1 MGRSISI
8 VSISINRRSRVPL
21 YYQIQQSLLKRIT
34 AGKFKTGDL
43 LPSEQEISARL
54 GISRMTARQALKSLC
69 HLGVT
74 YSRRGKGTFVS
85 GIKLEKNFRQVQS
98 FTEEMKARGLKPQAR
113 VLSFQTIPAR
123 GEVAEAL
130 KLPLGEPV
138 VSLRRL
144 RLADSCPMGI
154 ECSHLPARIC
164 PGILKA
170 FNPRNSLYQA
180 LWKRYGI
187 LMAVAEEVVEVGRV
201 SAEEARLLHTRPGSP
216 VFQFTRTSYLQDGR
230 PVEYVK
236 SIYRGDRY
244 KIVTRLMRL
253 NRDFEMEAVRR
264 T

>member
-1 MGRSISI
+1 M
-8 VSISINRRSRVPL
+8 VSISVNRHSRVPL
-21 YYQIQQSLLKRIT
+21 YYQIQQSLLKQIT
-34 AGKFKTGDL
+34 TGRLKTGDL

-69 HLGVT
+69 HLGLT

-98 FTEEMKARGLKPQAR
+98 FTEEMKARGLKPEAR

-123 GEVAEAL
+123 GDIAEAL
-130 KLPLGEPV
+130 KLPVGEPV

-144 RLADSCPMGI
+144 RLADSWPMGI

-164 PGILKA
+164 PDILQV
-170 FNPRNSLYQA
+170 FNPSKSLYQT

-187 LMAVAEEVVEVGRV
+187 LMAVAEEVVEVGQAN
-201 SAEEARLLHTRPGSP
+201 AEEARLLRTRPGSP
-216 VFQFTRTSYLQDGR
+216 VFQFTRTSYLQDGH

-244 KIVTRLMRL
+244 KIVTRLTRL
-253 NRDFEMEAVRR
+253 NRDFGMGMVRKS
-264 T
+264 